1 MSKSLF
7 KIENEYWL
15 LAQQIMDNEG
25 EASIEEQNLLAI
37 NKEELQNKATN
48 YGMLIKS
55 LEGENLVI
63 DSELDRLSKLAKQR
77 SKLVT
82 RLKTAISEAMK
93 LYEVETIKTPLISF
107 SFRKSESVE
116 IVNVAQLDK
125 KFMVEKTTV
134 TPDKTAIKEA
144 IKKGEEVEGAILQVN
159 QNLQIK

>member
-7 KIENEYWL
+7 LIENEYWL
-15 LAQQIMDNEG
+15 LAQQILDNEG
-25 EASIEEQNLLAI
+25 EASVEEQNLLSI

-55 LEGENLVI
+55 LEGESLVI
-63 DSELDRLSKLAKQR
+63 DNEIERLSKLANQR

-93 LYEVETIKTPLISF
+93 LYEVTEIKTPLIKF

-116 IVNVAQLDK
+116 IVNMAQLDAK
-125 KFMVEKTTV
+125 YLVSKETIS
-134 TPDKTAIKEA
+134 PDKAAIKDA
-144 IKKGEEVEGAILQVN
+144 LKKGEEVLGAVLTVN
-159 QNLQIK
+159 QNLQIR